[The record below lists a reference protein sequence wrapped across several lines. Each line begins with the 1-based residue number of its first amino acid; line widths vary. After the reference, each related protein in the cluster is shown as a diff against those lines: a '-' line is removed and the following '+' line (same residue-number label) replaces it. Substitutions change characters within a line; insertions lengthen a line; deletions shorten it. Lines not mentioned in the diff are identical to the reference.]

1 MYWWIET
8 MSAINMNQKLVMHNI
23 ISIPAYCI
31 IIIMMI
37 MLIEIMIIIIITAEI
52 LYHVLLC
59 NTVALFLHEIIEM
72 ETSKSQKW
80 QCYNVSEKKYLFV
93 YSLKYSYDAS
103 NNGSKREKYS
113 SIIYTSIVCL
123 WFDFE
128 FVRHDF
134 IWLDSK
140 HMMMMMMYCIF
151 HKNNSQKKWTKRKS
165 KC

>member
-1 MYWWIET
+1 
-8 MSAINMNQKLVMHNI
+8 MNQKLVMHNI

-31 IIIMMI
+31 IIMI
-37 MLIEIMIIIIITAEI
+37 MLIEIMIIIIIRRTKI
-52 LYHVLLC
+52 LYHDSW
-59 NTVALFLHEIIEM
+59 IEM
-72 ETSKSQKW
+72 GTSKSQKW
-80 QCYNVSEKKYLFV
+80 QCCNASEKLYLFL
-93 YSLKYSYDAS
+93 YSLKYSYNVN

-151 HKNNSQKKWTKRKS
+151 HKNNSQKNEQNENQNVTNTEQ
-165 KC
+165 